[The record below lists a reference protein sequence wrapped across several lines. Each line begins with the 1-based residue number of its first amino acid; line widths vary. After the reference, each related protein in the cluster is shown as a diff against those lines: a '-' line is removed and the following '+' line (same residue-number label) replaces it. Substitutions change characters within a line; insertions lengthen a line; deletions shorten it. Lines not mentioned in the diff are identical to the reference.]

1 MEDQSFTRI
10 KEIKKYLAS
19 PKGERSFSSLLF
31 KPIKA
36 GKNHLD
42 KKFLSNLNS
51 PELSSISEKILLRNE
66 MRNILLNIDELRYLP
81 QSIMSLHY
89 FNSFECCHILVH
101 EKGKPQ
107 GLNFYFQFN
116 SEENVKPILIQSF
129 NNIYN
134 LIKKSKNKIFSQ
146 STAFKDDLDLVG
158 NFLAKEIDLKNHSV
172 ICLIS
177 RNSFLPPSQEEQEH
191 FFLLSSFLTPVLNK
205 LLDREKND
213 FKKEVLIK
221 SLKHFPEKIYVKDS
235 SRIIFTNDKNI
246 SARKELNLIS
256 FPLNGNDGLTMELSN
271 LAKDSISTDIYHS
284 QRISL
289 LGELLNTL
297 QHELSNPLFGL
308 NLTSSLLKSDVENPE
323 ILETL
328 NDICQNA
335 IRSQTIIKNFSNLYN
350 DQQEYKNTNLIKLIE
365 ETITLTKSE
374 SKEIKKFIKCEN
386 FESDKGIWTSTNPT
400 YLTQIIFNL
409 IINAAQAIKSSNS
422 NPFHHQ
428 IIISVT
434 DEKEHISIAISDD
447 GPGIKDTFAEE
458 IFKPFFTTKDSGT
471 GLGLAICKNL
481 ANQLKAEI
489 QFKNNSPLPGAT
501 FSLNLPKNI

>member
-31 KPIKA
+31 KPIKP
-36 GKNHLD
+36 GKVHLD
-42 KKFLSNLNS
+42 KKFFTHLNS
-51 PELSSISEKILLRNE
+51 SDLQSINEKVLLRNE

-81 QSIMSLHY
+81 QAIISLHY
-89 FNSFECCHILVH
+89 FNSFECCHLLVH

-107 GLNFYFQFN
+107 GLNYFYQFN
-116 SEENVKPILIQSF
+116 SEENIKPIHIQSF

-146 STAFKDDLDLVG
+146 SNAFKDDLDLVG
-158 NFLAKEIDLKNHSV
+158 NFLAKEIDLRNHSV

-177 RNSFLPPSQEEQEH
+177 RNSFLPPSTEELEH
-191 FFLLSSFLTPVLNK
+191 FFILSSFLTPVLNK

-221 SLKHFPEKIYVKDS
+221 SLKHFPEKIYVKDNQ
-235 SRIIFTNDKNI
+235 RVIFTNDKSNQN
-246 SARKELNLIS
+246 RNELNLIS

-271 LAKDSISTDIYHS
+271 LAHDSISTDIYHS

-308 NLTSSLLKSDVENPE
+308 NLTSTLLKSEISNPE

-374 SKEIKKFIKCEN
+374 SKEIKKFIQCEN
-386 FESDKGIWTSTNPT
+386 FDQDLGLWLETNPT

-409 IINAAQAIKSSNS
+409 IINAAQAIKSSDP
-422 NPFHHQ
+422 NPFKHQ
-428 IIISVT
+428 IVIKIS
-434 DEKEHISIAISDD
+434 DQSSHINIAVCDD
-447 GPGIKDTFAEE
+447 GPGIKDTHSEE

-471 GLGLAICKNL
+471 GLGLSICKNL
-481 ANQLKAEI
+481 AKQLKAEI
-489 QFKNNSPLPGAT
+489 HFKNNSPLPGAT